1 MANHRSIE
9 LALKILMHMLC
20 VLVGKYLCFKAA
32 FWILQVQMSFISDGW
47 RFCVSKNINDV
58 VLKGQSWPS

>member
-1 MANHRSIE
+1 
-9 LALKILMHMLC
+9 MLC